1 MIFFV
6 NPHLITE
13 AGDPHTGIP
22 IMPIMMAYAYSAAKK
37 VGIEVEAVDCIGEA
51 NFD

>member
-13 AGDPHTGIP
+13 VGDPHTGIP
-22 IMPIMMAYAYSAAKK
+22 IMPVIMAYAYSSEKK
-37 VGIEVEAVDCIGEA
+37 NNIEVQAVDCIGE
-51 NFD
+51 DQII